1 MARGFESKSV
11 EQQQQ
16 AAEDRRAAARR
27 VQVTVDAIEIERKRD
42 GLLLQRTRV
51 MREIRTATSTRH
63 RDTLEGGLK
72 YLEEQLATVGWKAG

>member
-1 MARGFESKSV
+1 MARGFESKQV

-27 VQVTVDAIEIERKRD
+27 VIATADQVEVERKRD

-51 MREIRTATSTRH
+51 MREIKMATSTRH
-63 RDTLEGGLK
+63 KDTLQGGLQ
-72 YLEEQLATVGWKAG
+72 YLEEQLASVGWKAG